1 MIVCGFPGVGK
12 THCHRL
18 YPDITADSDS
28 SRYSWLAH
36 GGRNPDFPA
45 NYIRRIKRLS
55 LVRPFVFVSSHQ
67 EVRDAL
73 QQAGMKFTVVYPDKS
88 SKRVFLERYVNRG
101 SSPMFIQL
109 MADNFDTWVDKLD
122 NASRTGEVEYVK
134 ADSLLDVMVAWLADM
149 DMPNY
154 LWKRRG
160 NR

>member
-1 MIVCGFPGVGK
+1 M
-12 THCHRL
+12 
-18 YPDITADSDS
+18 
-28 SRYSWLAH
+28 
-36 GGRNPDFPA
+36 
-45 NYIRRIKRLS
+45 S

-88 SKRVFLERYVNRG
+88 SKRVFLERYANRG
-101 SSPMFIQL
+101 SSSTFIQL

-134 ADSLLDVMVAWLADM
+134 ADYLLDVMVAWLADM

-154 LWKRRG
+154 LWKRRE
-160 NR
+160 